1 MDELKKLRNDLDM
14 CDEILIDALRMRCQ
28 IIQEITNYKQKN
40 GLPIYQAEEEER
52 KKSKMLAKLDDYEYK
67 KSIMAV
73 YDSILYRSKRIQ
85 SHELFGFNIFL
96 IGFMGVGKS
105 TVSNALQNTFAMDVV
120 EMDEMIAKKNNMSIS
135 EIFDLHGEAY
145 FRNEETNLL
154 KEVGK
159 EKNKIVSCGG
169 GVAMREVNIQ
179 EMTKSG
185 KVILLTA
192 KPETILERVKENHDR
207 PLLENNKTV
216 EYVSELMEKRRP
228 AYEAAADIVIAT
240 DGKSANEICEEIIAQ
255 VKKFKLFDCSESSDR
270 ENERGKKM
278 SNHITGHT
286 VLLCLLGSP
295 VAHSVSPE
303 MHNEACSQL
312 GLDYTY
318 LAFDVP
324 EEKMPQAVEG
334 LRTMGARGWNITMPG
349 KNIMCKLADKVSPAS
364 EISGACNTIVNDDG
378 VLTAYTTDGVGFMR
392 AVAENGVDI
401 IGKKMTLLGAGGAAT
416 AILVQAALDGVAE
429 INVFNV
435 KDAFYPRAEEIVK
448 KLNERTGCKV
458 TLHDYSD
465 PEILRQSIADSAI
478 LVNGTS
484 VGMAPKTDNTII
496 TDTTMFHKDLFV
508 FDVIYNPQETR
519 LLREARAAGCKTSN
533 GMYMLLY
540 QGAASVELWTGQQM
554 PVEII
559 KENYFTK

>member
-52 KKSKMLAKLDDYEYK
+52 KKSKMLVKLDDYEYK

-73 YDSILYRSKRIQ
+73 YDSVLYRSKRIQ

-105 TVSNALQNTFAMDVV
+105 TVSNALQNTFAMDVL

-154 KEVGK
+154 KEVGN

-169 GVAMREVNIQ
+169 GVAMREVNVQ
-179 EMTKSG
+179 EMRKSG
-185 KVILLTA
+185 KIILLTA

-255 VKKFKLFDCSESSDR
+255 VKKFKSCACSESSDR
-270 ENERGKKM
+270 ENERGNRCRII
-278 SNHITGHT
+278 SQDTQVYFVYWEARSHT
-286 VLLCLLGSP
+286 VFRRRC
-295 VAHSVSPE
+295 
-303 MHNEACSQL
+303 
-312 GLDYTY
+312 
-318 LAFDVP
+318 
-324 EEKMPQAVEG
+324 
-334 LRTMGARGWNITMPG
+334 
-349 KNIMCKLADKVSPAS
+349 
-364 EISGACNTIVNDDG
+364 
-378 VLTAYTTDGVGFMR
+378 TTR
-392 AVAENGVDI
+392 
-401 IGKKMTLLGAGGAAT
+401 
-416 AILVQAALDGVAE
+416 
-429 INVFNV
+429 
-435 KDAFYPRAEEIVK
+435 
-448 KLNERTGCKV
+448 
-458 TLHDYSD
+458 
-465 PEILRQSIADSAI
+465 
-478 LVNGTS
+478 
-484 VGMAPKTDNTII
+484 
-496 TDTTMFHKDLFV
+496 
-508 FDVIYNPQETR
+508 
-519 LLREARAAGCKTSN
+519 RAAS
-533 GMYMLLY
+533 
-540 QGAASVELWTGQQM
+540 
-554 PVEII
+554 
-559 KENYFTK
+559 